1 MNLIVFDLE
10 WNMGNAPKT
19 FNYHGAELTLRGEI
33 IQIGAVRVDEN
44 GDVLD
49 TFEMTLRPRIFR
61 KLHWRIAE
69 VTGLSQGDLEAGVPI
84 AEGLRRFQE
93 WAGPD
98 AEFAEWG
105 LDDVPVLKQNLFLY
119 NMDESWPTRWYDL
132 QQIFLKNFPRGEGEG
147 LTLESVVDRLGI
159 EHDGD
164 FHNAL
169 DDALYTTKIC
179 RRLPLAQGIA
189 EYPDPA
195 AQLTAALL
203 NNTDTETYD
212 IQTYFDRLD
221 HDAYKNDPALYQV
234 GCPFCGKPLVLNDIW
249 LKRGNTGYYTEAT
262 CPDHGPWFLRFKLN
276 RRDGLHWNFARCI
289 ETVRP
294 ESYARYKKLEKC
306 LKSIRKKTD
315 FKPEKAVILGSGL
328 GDYAEKI
335 QIEKI
340 VKYTD
345 IEDFPVSTVQGHKG
359 QFVFGYVKGVPVV
372 LMQGRVHYYE
382 GYSMQ
387 DVVLPT
393 RLMGMMGAKKIL
405 LTNAAGGVNPSFRPG
420 DFMMITDHITTA
432 VPSPLI
438 GPNIEELGT
447 RFPDMSEVY
456 SKNLQKIIRKSA
468 KDCGIPLQ
476 EGVYVQLTGPNYE
489 TPAEIRMVRSWG
501 ADAVGMSTA
510 CEAMA
515 ARHMGMEV
523 CGISCITNMAAG
535 VSDAK
540 LNHAEVQETADKVAE
555 DFEKLVT
562 DVIVGI

>member
-169 DDALYTTKIC
+169 DDALY
-179 RRLPLAQGIA
+179 
-189 EYPDPA
+189 
-195 AQLTAALL
+195 
-203 NNTDTETYD
+203 
-212 IQTYFDRLD
+212 FDRLD

-294 ESYARYKKLEKC
+294 ESYARYKKLEK
-306 LKSIRKKTD
+306 SQRERIRMKTERAGKKT
-315 FKPEKAVILGSGL
+315 
-328 GDYAEKI
+328 
-335 QIEKI
+335 
-340 VKYTD
+340 
-345 IEDFPVSTVQGHKG
+345 
-359 QFVFGYVKGVPVV
+359 
-372 LMQGRVHYYE
+372 
-382 GYSMQ
+382 
-387 DVVLPT
+387 
-393 RLMGMMGAKKIL
+393 
-405 LTNAAGGVNPSFRPG
+405 
-420 DFMMITDHITTA
+420 
-432 VPSPLI
+432 
-438 GPNIEELGT
+438 
-447 RFPDMSEVY
+447 
-456 SKNLQKIIRKSA
+456 
-468 KDCGIPLQ
+468 Q
-476 EGVYVQLTGPNYE
+476 E
-489 TPAEIRMVRSWG
+489 
-501 ADAVGMSTA
+501 
-510 CEAMA
+510 
-515 ARHMGMEV
+515 
-523 CGISCITNMAAG
+523 
-535 VSDAK
+535 
-540 LNHAEVQETADKVAE
+540 
-555 DFEKLVT
+555 
-562 DVIVGI
+562 